1 MPRGHKTIILSDE
14 QRKIAEENHNLI
26 YWFAKKYHVPIEEYY
41 DVLAQGL
48 CMAAYHYDPS
58 KCSFSTY
65 AYLCMNTEMHVEYR
79 KTLRKSEIPQGNIF
93 HYENAW
99 QLSDLIPTNEKT
111 ENKVI
116 DKISYENLISLLNDI
131 LNDKDKEVL
140 THIVNGLT
148 MREIAKIEG
157 TSHQAIHNRMKK
169 IREKVKKSYE

>member
-1 MPRGHKTIILSDE
+1 MKLTEE
-14 QRKIAEENHNLI
+14 QKKLVEENHNLI

-116 DKISYENLISLLNDI
+116 DRISYENLISLLNDI

-140 THIVNGLT
+140 NYILNALT

-169 IREKVKKSYE
+169 IRDKVKKSYE

>member
-1 MPRGHKTIILSDE
+1 MKLTEE
-14 QRKIAEENHNLI
+14 QKKLVEENHSLI
-26 YWFAKKYHVPIEEYY
+26 YWFAKKYHIPIEDYY

-116 DKISYENLISLLNDI
+116 DRISYENLISLLNDI

-140 THIVNGLT
+140 SYILNGLT

-169 IREKVKKSYE
+169 IREKVKKSY

>member
-1 MPRGHKTIILSDE
+1 MKLTEE
-14 QRKIAEENHNLI
+14 QKKLVEENHNLI

-140 THIVNGLT
+140 SYILNGLT

>member
-1 MPRGHKTIILSDE
+1 MKLTEE
-14 QRKIAEENHNLI
+14 QKKLVEENHNLI

-140 THIVNGLT
+140 SYILNGLT

-169 IREKVKKSYE
+169 IRDKVKKSYE

>member
-1 MPRGHKTIILSDE
+1 MKLTEE
-14 QRKIAEENHNLI
+14 QKKLVEENHNLI

-116 DKISYENLISLLNDI
+116 DKMSYENLISLLNDI

-169 IREKVKKSYE
+169 IREKVKISYE

>member
-1 MPRGHKTIILSDE
+1 MKLTEE
-14 QRKIAEENHNLI
+14 QKKLVEENHNLI

-116 DKISYENLISLLNDI
+116 DKISYENLTSLLNDI

-140 THIVNGLT
+140 SHILNGLT

>member
-1 MPRGHKTIILSDE
+1 MKLTEE
-14 QRKIAEENHNLI
+14 QKKLVEENHNLI
-26 YWFAKKYHVPIEEYY
+26 YWFAKKYHVPIEDYY

-116 DKISYENLISLLNDI
+116 DKISYENLTSLLNDI

-140 THIVNGLT
+140 SYILNGLT

-169 IREKVKKSYE
+169 IRDKVKKSYE

>member
-1 MPRGHKTIILSDE
+1 MKLTEE
-14 QRKIAEENHNLI
+14 QKKLVEENHNLI

-116 DKISYENLISLLNDI
+116 DRISYENLISLLNDI

-140 THIVNGLT
+140 THILNGLT

>member
-1 MPRGHKTIILSDE
+1 MKLNEE
-14 QRKIAEENHNLI
+14 QKKLVEDNHSLI
-26 YWFAKKYHVPIEEYY
+26 YWFAKKYHVPIEDYY

-116 DKISYENLISLLNDI
+116 DRISYENLISLLNDI

-140 THIVNGLT
+140 SYILNGLT

-169 IREKVKKSYE
+169 IRDKVKKSYE

>member
-1 MPRGHKTIILSDE
+1 MRLNEE
-14 QRKIAEENHNLI
+14 QKKLVEENHNLI

-116 DKISYENLISLLNDI
+116 DRISYENLISLLNDI

-140 THIVNGLT
+140 SYILNGLT

>member
-1 MPRGHKTIILSDE
+1 MKLTEE
-14 QRKIAEENHNLI
+14 QKKLVEENHSLI

-116 DKISYENLISLLNDI
+116 DRISYENLISLLNDI

-140 THIVNGLT
+140 SYILNGLT

-157 TSHQAIHNRMKK
+157 TSHQPIHNRMKK
-169 IREKVKKSYE
+169 IRDKVKKSYE

>member
-1 MPRGHKTIILSDE
+1 MKLTEE
-14 QRKIAEENHNLI
+14 QKKLVEENHGLI

-116 DKISYENLISLLNDI
+116 DRISYENLISLLNDI

-140 THIVNGLT
+140 SYILNGLT

>member
-1 MPRGHKTIILSDE
+1 MKLTEE
-14 QRKIAEENHNLI
+14 QKKLVEENHNLI

-169 IREKVKKSYE
+169 IRDKVKKSYE

>member
-1 MPRGHKTIILSDE
+1 MKLTEE
-14 QRKIAEENHNLI
+14 QKKLVEENHNLI

-116 DKISYENLISLLNDI
+116 DKISYENLTSLLNDI

-140 THIVNGLT
+140 SYILNGLT

-169 IREKVKKSYE
+169 IRDKVKKSYE

>member
-1 MPRGHKTIILSDE
+1 MKLTEE
-14 QRKIAEENHNLI
+14 QKKLVEENHNLI

-116 DKISYENLISLLNDI
+116 DRISYENLISLLNDI

-140 THIVNGLT
+140 THILNGLT

-169 IREKVKKSYE
+169 IRDKVKKSYE

>member
-1 MPRGHKTIILSDE
+1 MKLNEE
-14 QRKIAEENHNLI
+14 QKKLVEDNHSLI
-26 YWFAKKYHVPIEEYY
+26 YWFAKKYHVPIEDYY

-93 HYENAW
+93 HYEDAW

-140 THIVNGLT
+140 SYILNGLT

>member
-1 MPRGHKTIILSDE
+1 MKLTEE
-14 QRKIAEENHNLI
+14 QKKLVEENHNLI

-116 DKISYENLISLLNDI
+116 DKINYENLTSLLNDI

-140 THIVNGLT
+140 SYILNGLT

-169 IREKVKKSYE
+169 IRDKVKKSYE

>member
-1 MPRGHKTIILSDE
+1 MKLTEE
-14 QRKIAEENHNLI
+14 QKKLVEENHNLI

-79 KTLRKSEIPQGNIF
+79 KTLRKSEIPQGNLF

-116 DKISYENLISLLNDI
+116 DRISYENLISLLNDI

-140 THIVNGLT
+140 THILNGLT

-169 IREKVKKSYE
+169 IRDKVKKSYE

>member
-1 MPRGHKTIILSDE
+1 MKLTEE
-14 QRKIAEENHNLI
+14 QKKLVEENHGLI
-26 YWFAKKYHVPIEEYY
+26 YGFAKRYNIPVEDYY
-41 DVLAQGL
+41 GVLAKGL

-65 AYLCMNTEMHVEYR
+65 AYLCMNTVMHVEHR

-116 DKISYENLISLLNDI
+116 DKISYENLTSLLNDI

-140 THIVNGLT
+140 SYILNGLT

>member
-1 MPRGHKTIILSDE
+1 MKLTEE
-14 QRKIAEENHNLI
+14 QKKLVEENHNLI
-26 YWFAKKYHVPIEEYY
+26 YWFAKKYHVPIEDYY

>member
-1 MPRGHKTIILSDE
+1 MKLTEGQKKLV
-14 QRKIAEENHNLI
+14 EENHNLI

-116 DKISYENLISLLNDI
+116 DRISYENLISLLNDI

-140 THIVNGLT
+140 NYILNGLT

>member
-1 MPRGHKTIILSDE
+1 MKLTEE
-14 QRKIAEENHNLI
+14 QKKLVEENHSLI

-116 DKISYENLISLLNDI
+116 DRISYENLISLLNDI

-140 THIVNGLT
+140 NYILNGLT

>member
-1 MPRGHKTIILSDE
+1 MKLTEE
-14 QRKIAEENHNLI
+14 QKKLVEENHNLI

-116 DKISYENLISLLNDI
+116 DRISYENLISLLNDI

-140 THIVNGLT
+140 SYILNGLT

>member
-1 MPRGHKTIILSDE
+1 
-14 QRKIAEENHNLI
+14 
-26 YWFAKKYHVPIEEYY
+26 
-41 DVLAQGL
+41 
-48 CMAAYHYDPS
+48 MAAYHYDPS

-116 DKISYENLISLLNDI
+116 DKISYENLTSLLNDI

-140 THIVNGLT
+140 SYILNGLT

-169 IREKVKKSYE
+169 IRDKVKKSYE

>member
-1 MPRGHKTIILSDE
+1 MKLTEE
-14 QRKIAEENHNLI
+14 QKKLVEENHNLI

-116 DKISYENLISLLNDI
+116 DRISYENLISLLNDI

-140 THIVNGLT
+140 NYILNGLT

>member
-1 MPRGHKTIILSDE
+1 MKLTEE
-14 QRKIAEENHNLI
+14 QKKLVEENHSLI

-116 DKISYENLISLLNDI
+116 DKISYENLTSLLNDI

-140 THIVNGLT
+140 SYILNGLT

>member
-1 MPRGHKTIILSDE
+1 MKLTEE
-14 QRKIAEENHNLI
+14 QKKLVEENHNLI

-116 DKISYENLISLLNDI
+116 DRISYENLISLLNDI

-140 THIVNGLT
+140 NYILNGLT

-169 IREKVKKSYE
+169 IRDKVKKSYE

>member
-1 MPRGHKTIILSDE
+1 MKLTEE
-14 QRKIAEENHNLI
+14 QKKLVEENHNLI

-116 DKISYENLISLLNDI
+116 DRISYENLISLLNDI

-140 THIVNGLT
+140 SYTLNGLT

>member
-1 MPRGHKTIILSDE
+1 MKLTEE
-14 QRKIAEENHNLI
+14 QKKLVEENHNLI
-26 YWFAKKYHVPIEEYY
+26 YWFAKKYHVPIEDYY

-140 THIVNGLT
+140 SYILNGLT

>member
-1 MPRGHKTIILSDE
+1 MKLTEE
-14 QRKIAEENHNLI
+14 QKKLVEDNHSLI
-26 YWFAKKYHVPIEEYY
+26 YWFAKKYHVPIEDYY

-140 THIVNGLT
+140 SYILNGLT

-169 IREKVKKSYE
+169 IRDKVKKSYE

>member
-1 MPRGHKTIILSDE
+1 MKLTEE
-14 QRKIAEENHNLI
+14 QKKLVEENHNLI

-116 DKISYENLISLLNDI
+116 DRISYENLISLLNDI
-131 LNDKDKEVL
+131 LNDKDKEVIGYIL
-140 THIVNGLT
+140 NGLT

-169 IREKVKKSYE
+169 IRDKVKKSYE

>member
-1 MPRGHKTIILSDE
+1 MKLTEE
-14 QRKIAEENHNLI
+14 QKKLVEENHNLI

-65 AYLCMNTEMHVEYR
+65 AYLCMNTIMHVEYR

-116 DKISYENLISLLNDI
+116 DKISYENLTSLLNDI

-140 THIVNGLT
+140 SYILNGLT

>member
-1 MPRGHKTIILSDE
+1 MKLTEE
-14 QRKIAEENHNLI
+14 QKKLVEENHSLI

-140 THIVNGLT
+140 SYILNGLT

-169 IREKVKKSYE
+169 IRDKVKKSYE

>member
-1 MPRGHKTIILSDE
+1 MKLTEE
-14 QRKIAEENHNLI
+14 QKKLVEENHSLI
-26 YWFAKKYHVPIEEYY
+26 YWFAKKYHIPIEDYY

-79 KTLRKSEIPQGNIF
+79 KTLRKSEIPRGNIF
-93 HYENAW
+93 HYENTW
-99 QLSDLIPTNEKT
+99 ELSELIPTNEKT

-140 THIVNGLT
+140 SYILNGLT

-169 IREKVKKSYE
+169 IRDKVKKSYE

>member
-1 MPRGHKTIILSDE
+1 MKLTEE
-14 QRKIAEENHNLI
+14 QKKLVEENHSLI
-26 YWFAKKYHVPIEEYY
+26 YWFAKKYHIPIEDYY

-79 KTLRKSEIPQGNIF
+79 KTLRKSEIPRGNIF
-93 HYENAW
+93 HYENTW
-99 QLSDLIPTNEKT
+99 ELSELIPEYQKT

-131 LNDKDKEVL
+131 LNDKDKEVI
-140 THIVNGLT
+140 THILNGLT

-169 IREKVKKSYE
+169 IRDKVKKSYE

>member
-1 MPRGHKTIILSDE
+1 MKLTEE
-14 QRKIAEENHNLI
+14 QKKLVEENHNLI

-65 AYLCMNTEMHVEYR
+65 AYLCMNTVMHVEHR

-116 DKISYENLISLLNDI
+116 DRISYENLISLLNDI

-140 THIVNGLT
+140 THILNGLT

>member
-1 MPRGHKTIILSDE
+1 MKLNEE
-14 QRKIAEENHNLI
+14 QKKLVEDNHSLI

>member
-1 MPRGHKTIILSDE
+1 MKLTEE
-14 QRKIAEENHNLI
+14 QKKVVEENHNLI

-140 THIVNGLT
+140 NYILNGLT